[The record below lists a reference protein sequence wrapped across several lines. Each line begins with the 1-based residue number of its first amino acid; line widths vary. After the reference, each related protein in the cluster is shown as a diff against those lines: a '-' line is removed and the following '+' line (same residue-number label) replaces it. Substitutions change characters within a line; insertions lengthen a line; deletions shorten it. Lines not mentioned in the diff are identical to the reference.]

1 MNGTTVISPTPDKTA
16 VDQQH
21 PWLGLASFTEE
32 TRQYFYGREE
42 EVGELSRRVQRKLLT
57 VLFGQSGL
65 GKTSILNAGIVPRL
79 RPEGFCPVYVRVDYS
94 AAAVPPTEQIKQAI
108 FRATASQG
116 TWTKSGSANEGE
128 SLWEFLHH
136 RDDELLDAAGK
147 PIIPLLIF
155 DQFEEIFTLA
165 QADDAG
171 RKRAAQFIED
181 LADLVENRPPKALE
195 AKIDADDSV
204 AEQFDFGRADYR
216 ILISLREDYLAHLEG
231 VKSAMPSI
239 TQNRMRLARM
249 NGEQALAAVTKP
261 GGKLVTQEVAESI
274 VRFVA
279 GGAELRN
286 AEVEPSLLSL
296 ICRELNNAR
305 IAQAKAEI
313 SVDLLAG
320 SNETILAEFYERALA
335 DQPAAVRKVIE
346 DDLLT
351 DSGYRENLAEERVL
365 KAFTAANAKP
375 DAATTLAT
383 LVNRRLL
390 RIEERLDVR
399 RVELTHDVL
408 CGVVKAS
415 REERLE
421 REALAEAEKNLAA
434 QKERANATRKALVRA
449 RQIATGCAVLS
460 VVAVGS
466 AIYGYMSA
474 TRAKGAEAEAVLS
487 AERAKGAE
495 AVAVLNAERAKGAEA
510 VAVLNAERARGAEA
524 EAVLSAARANAAQG
538 EAVLSAQRAKG
549 AEAVAVKTR
558 LVSEASRGE
567 AEKLVEFLLDDFLKE
582 MQPTGRIDVVQSL
595 ATRAVDYYEK
605 LPPEARSNVTQRN
618 SADAKL
624 IYASVLRDT
633 GKLAEAKK
641 LADEAG
647 ATIKALRAAGDNSDE
662 TVIAQVRHLQLVARL
677 LQSRNDWPATIPL
690 ANEALELI
698 KPVLAKAD
706 PLRQAREAQT
716 GAYAVLA
723 DGYERTGR
731 RAEQLEAAQN
741 AQRISKQMGAL
752 ELTDPS
758 ATMRYLWACRAAG
771 SAFIRLSRLPEAR
784 AELESCLALSTKLL
798 ALRPGHRQ
806 ALNNRAFLLT
816 TLNQIETQQLNM
828 ARQLPYLREAVK
840 IQQEIVALRGSSAE
854 GQGALRF
861 AHRQLA
867 DALIMLG
874 RDDEALDHWRQ
885 AVLVGKDERL
895 TGGAADSL
903 AYTHL
908 DYAEQ
913 WAERG
918 DMKQSQADMAKA
930 EQYFAVSKAAGA
942 GQRAQLSARLSLNR
956 TRANIALD
964 VGGDLISA
972 QRSIEQSIADFK
984 AFFKDDKSAP
994 LGGIE
999 SLHHLAARLLLA
1011 QGRYAEAET
1020 QVRAAL
1026 TYNKPAAE
1034 PTLTEQFFT
1043 HELGVTLALALAR
1056 QGKHEEA
1063 NQLLVPVRA
1072 YYRLP
1077 QVMNSDDET
1086 LKGYH
1091 ARVLLA
1097 DALANPS
1104 QRATLLAAAM
1114 ERINAALPTIKRL
1127 KWVDRIRDEIEG
1139 ELKK

>member
-1 MNGTTVISPTPDKTA
+1 MNAPLNTADKTE
-16 VDQQH
+16 VDQLH
-21 PWLGLASFTEE
+21 PWLGLASFTED
-32 TRQYFYGREE
+32 TRQFFYGREE
-42 EVGELSRRVQRKLLT
+42 EVAELSRRVQRKLLT
-57 VLFGQSGL
+57 ILFGQSGL

-79 RPEGFCPVYVRVDYS
+79 RPDGYCPVYVRVDYS
-94 AAAVPPTEQIKQAI
+94 AEAITPTEQIKQAI
-108 FRATASQG
+108 LRATEAQG
-116 TWTKSGSANEGE
+116 TWTQTGTAVEGE

-136 RDDELLDAAGK
+136 RGDELVDAEGK

-165 QADDAG
+165 QADDGG
-171 RKRAAQFIED
+171 RKRAAEFLED

-204 AEQFDFGRADYR
+204 AERFDFARADYR

-231 VKSAMPSI
+231 VKGTMPSI

-249 NGEQALAAVTKP
+249 NGEQALAAVIKP
-261 GGKLVTQEVAESI
+261 GGKLVTQEVAEAI

-305 IAQAKAEI
+305 IAQNKNEI
-313 SVDLLAG
+313 SVDLIAG

-365 KAFTAANAKP
+365 KAFTTANAKP

-408 CGVVKAS
+408 TGVVKAS

-460 VVAVGS
+460 VLAVGS
-466 AIYGYMSA
+466 AIYAYMS
-474 TRAKGAEAEAVLS
+474 TQRAKAAEAEAVSSAELAKAAEAKAVLS

-510 VAVLNAERARGAEA
+510 EA
-524 EAVLSAARANAAQG
+524 IQSAARATAAQR
-538 EAVLSAQRAKG
+538 EAVLNAQRAKG

-582 MQPTGRIDVVQSL
+582 MRPTGRIDVVQSL

-605 LPPEARSNVTQRN
+605 LPIEARSNVTQRN
-618 SADAKL
+618 SAEAKL
-624 IYASVLRDT
+624 TYAQVLIAT
-633 GKLAEAKK
+633 GKLDEARK

-647 ATIKALRAAGDNSDE
+647 VTIKALRAAGDNSDE
-662 TVIAQVRHLQLVARL
+662 TVITQLRHIGVVAEL
-677 LQSRNDWPATIPL
+677 LASRNDWPATIPVL
-690 ANEALELI
+690 NEGFELI
-698 KPVLAKAD
+698 KPIMARTDPPRRVL
-706 PLRQAREAQT
+706 EALAS
-716 GAYAVLA
+716 GYGYLAEAYGRTNRIT
-723 DGYERTGR
+723 DGLT
-731 RAEQLEAAQN
+731 AAQN
-741 AQRISKQMGAL
+741 SQRVSKQTGAL

-758 ATMRYLWACRAAG
+758 VTMIYLFACRRTGVALT
-771 SAFIRLSRLPEAR
+771 RLSRLPEAR
-784 AELESCLALSTKLL
+784 AELEPCLELSTKLL
-798 ALRPGHRQ
+798 AVRPGHRY
-806 ALNNRAFLLT
+806 ALSNRAFLLT
-816 TLNQIETQQLNM
+816 TLSEIETQQLNM

-840 IQQEIVALRGSSAE
+840 IQQEIVALRGGSAE

-867 DALIMLG
+867 NALLLLG
-874 RDDEALDHWRQ
+874 RDDDALDHVRQ

-895 TGGAADSL
+895 TGNAADNL
-903 AYTHL
+903 AYAHL
-908 DYAEQ
+908 EFADV

-918 DMKQSQADMAKA
+918 DMKQAQADMAKA

-942 GQRAQLSARLSLNR
+942 SQRAQLGARNTVNYR
-956 TRANIALD
+956 RANIALHA
-964 VGGDLISA
+964 GGDLISA
-972 QRSIEQSIADFK
+972 QRNIEQSIADFK
-984 AFFKDDKSAP
+984 AFYKDDKSAN

-999 SLHHLAARLLLA
+999 ALHHLAARLLLA

-1020 QVRAAL
+1020 QVRAAR
-1026 TYNKPAAE
+1026 TYSKPAAE
-1034 PTLTEQFFT
+1034 PTLTDQFFT

-1104 QRATLLAAAM
+1104 QRATLLAAGM

-1127 KWVDRIRDEIEG
+1127 KWVERIRDEIER
-1139 ELKK
+1139 EMKK